1 MVTCLFSGALCVIR
15 EIPRLIFFGSRAR
28 AGDEEEDL
36 ADGKTPRSI
45 WAEFFKHYGGS
56 MNLFR
61 RIVAVAAFAVPVLF
75 AAPMAAQQT
84 GTVTGQVT
92 DATNG
97 APLAGVQM
105 VVEGTNVGA
114 LTNQEGRYLITRVP
128 LGAQSIRAV
137 ILGYSQA
144 SQAVNVTAGQP
155 VVADFQLETT
165 AVNLEAIVVNAATG
179 REQRLREIGTK
190 VGTIEVEDVN
200 PAQVT
205 SVADVLGGRVEGVMM
220 QDVNGTTGTSQRI
233 RIRGANS
240 LSLSNEPLIFID
252 GVQINNDFGGFGV
265 GGQEPNRLNDINPN
279 DIANIEIIKGPA
291 ASAQYGTAAA
301 NGVILISTKRG
312 APGAT
317 QWEFFAETG
326 ELEDITTYP
335 ANWASYQARDASAP
349 LFRDNGALNT
359 AAYSYCPNWA
369 AGEGLCRQ
377 DGTISFNTL
386 MDPRTRMYTTGS
398 RNRYGASVRG
408 GNDAVRFFFSGQFE
422 DETGIISYNTQEKAN
437 IRANIDAKLAETVD
451 ASVSVGYTNSTLGLN
466 SNDNSIFSPLI
477 QGLLGLPFYLQ
488 PNDDGSINAS
498 NYGFGFTLDDLSNL
512 IAFQD
517 NDRFTSS
524 ATLRWRPTSW
534 LSFNA
539 NGGLDIANLHD
550 YETLQPGKL
559 PIAVSYARGYRE
571 SQRSSAINYTAIF
584 SGVSTFQLTDNL
596 VSNTTAG
603 AQYTQENRRNTSCY
617 GSSLVPGTASCGTTS
632 SLFSVD
638 EDFFEVR
645 TVGVYAQQE
654 LAWRDRVFV
663 NAGVRGDNSST
674 FGSDLGF
681 QYFPSA
687 SLSWVLSEEE
697 FFPDFSFL
705 SAFRVRTAW
714 GRSGLRPGF
723 RQAVTLFS
731 PTTVAVDGSDQ
742 PGVALSVTGNDL
754 LKQETTTEIEFGFDA
769 GLFGDRLSLD
779 FTYYDKESADALI
792 SRNLPGS
799 LGLTTSVLQNLGSI
813 RNWGTELSMRLDV
826 IQNDLV
832 GLNVGFN
839 NTTVNNEVVEL
850 GDGVEDIIFN
860 RGLQRHK
867 EGYSAG
873 SFFQRKVIYADAN
886 GDGKLGRNEVSL
898 GEEEFIGVAIPKWQ
912 RSIFADLRLLDFINV
927 STLFEGRGGHFTGN
941 DSEAFRCG
949 WSSSRGCRAVADPRS
964 SLDMQAAYIADR
976 FLGSAYLFVESA
988 DFWRWR
994 ELSVAISVPESLSD
1008 RYSQLRGLRLTLAG
1022 RNLATFTDYTGLDPE
1037 TVEGGGNANFSQ
1049 SEFNTQPPVRYF
1061 MIRFDYS
1068 F

>member
-1 MVTCLFSGALCVIR
+1 
-15 EIPRLIFFGSRAR
+15 
-28 AGDEEEDL
+28 
-36 ADGKTPRSI
+36 
-45 WAEFFKHYGGS
+45 

-61 RIVAVAAFAVPVLF
+61 RIVAVAALTVPVLF
-75 AAPMAAQQT
+75 AAPVSAQQT

-92 DATNG
+92 DATSG
-97 APLAGVQM
+97 APLVGVQM
-105 VVEGTNVGA
+105 VVEGTNLGA
-114 LTNQEGRYLITRVP
+114 LTNAEGRYLITRVP
-128 LGAQSIRAV
+128 LGSQSIRAV
-137 ILGYSQA
+137 IIGYSQA
-144 SQAVNVTAGQP
+144 NQSVSVTAGEP
-155 VVADFQLETT
+155 AVADFQLATT
-165 AVNLEAIVVNAATG
+165 AVNLEAIVVSAATG
-179 REQRLREIGTK
+179 REQRLREVGTK
-190 VGTIEVEDVN
+190 VGTIAVEDVN
-200 PAQVT
+200 PAPIT
-205 SVADVLGGRVEGVMM
+205 SVADVLGGRVEGLMM

-240 LSLSNEPLIFID
+240 LSLSNEPLVVVD
-252 GVQINNDFGGFGV
+252 GVLINNNFGGFGV

-279 DIANIEIIKGPA
+279 DISNVEVIKGPA

-301 NGVILISTKRG
+301 NGVIVITTKRG
-312 APGAT
+312 APGLT

-335 ANWASYQARDASAP
+335 ANWASYQAVDPSQPLYAAS
-349 LFRDNGALNT
+349 GALNT
-359 AAYSYCPNWA
+359 AAYGYCPNWA

-386 MDPRTRMYTTGS
+386 MDPRTRMYGTGS
-398 RNRYGASVRG
+398 RNRFGASVRG
-408 GNDAVRFFFSGQFE
+408 GNADVRFFFSGQFE

-437 IRANIDAKLAETVD
+437 IRANIDAKLSESVD
-451 ASVSVGYTNSTLGLN
+451 ASVSIGYTNSTLGLN

-488 PNDDGSINAS
+488 PNDDGSVNAS
-498 NYGFGFTLDDLSNL
+498 NYGFGFSIEDLSNL

-517 NDRFTSS
+517 TDRFTSS
-524 ATLRWRPTSW
+524 ANLRWRPTSW
-534 LSFNA
+534 LQFNA

-559 PIAVSYARGYRE
+559 PISVAYARGYRQ
-571 SQRSSAINYTAIF
+571 SQRSTAVNYTAIF
-584 SGVSTFQLTDNL
+584 SGVGTFQLTDDV
-596 VSNTTAG
+596 VSTTTVGTAYG
-603 AQYTQENRRNTSCY
+603 QENSRNTYCY
-617 GSSLVPGTASCGTTS
+617 GSSLVPGTGSCGTTA
-632 SLFSVD
+632 SLFDVD
-638 EDFFEVR
+638 EDFFEVK
-645 TVGVYAQQE
+645 TVGIYAQQE
-654 LAWRDRVFV
+654 LAWRDRVFFG
-663 NAGVRGDNSST
+663 ASIRGDNTST

-687 SLSWVLSEEE
+687 SVSWVLSEEE
-697 FFPDFSFL
+697 FFPDLSFL

-714 GRSGLRPGF
+714 GQAGLRPGF

-731 PTTVAVDGSDQ
+731 PTTVAVNGGDQ
-742 PGVALSVTGNDL
+742 PGVALSTTGNDL

-769 GLFGDRLSLD
+769 GLFGDRVSLD
-779 FTYYDKESADALI
+779 FTYYDKESQDALI
-792 SRNLPGS
+792 SRRLPGS

-813 RNWGTELSMRLDV
+813 RNWGTELSMRIDV
-826 IQNDLV
+826 VQTDLV
-832 GLNVGFN
+832 GVNIGFT
-839 NTTVNNEVVEL
+839 NTTVNNEVTEL
-850 GDGVEDIIFN
+850 GDDVEDIIFN

-873 SFFQRKVIYADAN
+873 SFFQRRVTWNDADGN
-886 GDGKLGRNEVSL
+886 GLLGRNEVEL
-898 GEEEFIGVAIPKWQ
+898 GDDDEFIGVAIPKWQ
-912 RSIFADLRLLDFINV
+912 RSVFADVRLLDFITV
-927 STLFEGRGGHFTGN
+927 STLFEGRGGHLTGN

-949 WSSSRGCRAVADPRS
+949 WSSSRGCRAVADPNA
-964 SLDMQAAYIADR
+964 SLEMQAAYIADR
-976 FLGSAYLFVESA
+976 FLGSAYLYVEPA

-994 ELSVAISVPESLSD
+994 ELSVSINVPESIEQRFSALE
-1008 RYSQLRGLRLTLAG
+1008 GLRLTLAG